1 MPLNGTIACVNLKE
15 KADRYLY
22 MQVPQLPNSLLETY
36 SEKMNLNFQ
45 KSSSDEKLVFNMF
58 CKMT

>member
-1 MPLNGTIACVNLKE
+1 MLLNGAIACVNLTE